1 MQTRKIFVHLTERKR
16 RSWALRWN
24 FERHECTVDKRVTN
38 NTIER
43 ILGGEA
49 AIAKRNLD
57 RAGAI
62 GNTNAS
68 KLGGLVRTVRKWN
81 NALEFFHGVS

>member
-1 MQTRKIFVHLTERKR
+1 MQTRKIFVHLTKRKR
-16 RSWALRWN
+16 LSWDLRWN

-38 NTIER
+38 DTIER

-49 AIAKRNLD
+49 
-57 RAGAI
+57 AGAI

-81 NALEFFHGVS
+81 NTLEFFHG

>member
-1 MQTRKIFVHLTERKR
+1 M
-16 RSWALRWN
+16 
-24 FERHECTVDKRVTN
+24 TN

-81 NALEFFHGVS
+81 NTLEFFHGVS

>member
-1 MQTRKIFVHLTERKR
+1 MHLTERKR

-24 FERHECTVDKRVTN
+24 FERHE
-38 NTIER
+38 
-43 ILGGEA
+43 GEA

-81 NALEFFHGVS
+81 NTLEFFHGVS